1 MRILYISSKKGWG
14 GIVTWMHRTALG
26 LEERGHR
33 VWILSHPESRFTKSA
48 PAGIR
53 LIPKKLGMDFN
64 PAMILYLVGFIK
76 RHKIDLVLTNIQKE
90 VVIGGLAARVSGI
103 PNVRRIGN
111 EYDLNDRVRWRQRHL
126 VNHSI
131 VPCEFTL
138 DAAVRRL
145 SWIERDLFTV
155 IYNGVNPA
163 EYSPE
168 DRAVIRHEWGV
179 PVDAKV
185 IGCTSSLGSV
195 KGLEGLITAFGRVA
209 TDHPEIHL
217 VLSGEGPEE
226 TALKRVAEASGVS
239 DRVVFAGFTAEPTR
253 AAAAYDIAV
262 LNSEV
267 EGFPNA
273 VVEYMA
279 AGTPVV
285 STRVGGVPEILT
297 DGRNGLLIEPGDLDA
312 LVAGLRSLLADP
324 ELRRQLGEKARLT
337 VEEGFSEAGMVDRVE
352 ALFKKTI
359 GVRAA

>member
-1 MRILYISSKKGWG
+1 
-14 GIVTWMHRTALG
+14 MHRTALG

-90 VVIGGLAARVSGI
+90 VVIGGLAARISGV

-111 EYDLNDRVRWRQRHL
+111 EYDLNDRVRWRQTHL
-126 VNHSI
+126 VDHSI
-131 VPCEFTL
+131 VPCRFTL
-138 DAAVRRL
+138 DAAARRL

-155 IYNGVNPA
+155 IYNGVKPA

-168 DRAVIRHEWGV
+168 EKATVRRGWGV
-179 PVDAKV
+179 PVDAEV
-185 IGCTSSLGSV
+185 IGCTSSLGRV

-209 TDHPEIHL
+209 AGHPESYL

-226 TALKRVAEASGVS
+226 TALKRLAEASGVGN
-239 DRVVFAGFTAEPTR
+239 RVVFAGFTTRPTR
-253 AAAAYDIAV
+253 AAAAYDIGV

-297 DGRNGLLIEPGDLDA
+297 GGRNGLLIEPGNLEG

-324 ELRRQLGEKARLT
+324 ELRKELGRKARLT
-337 VEEGFSEAGMVDRVE
+337 VEESFSEATMVDKVE
-352 ALFKKTI
+352 ALFKKAI
-359 GVRAA
+359 GGGAA